1 MKHTPLSVA
10 MLALVASLALA
21 GCKKD
26 ENTNPD
32 TMPAPT
38 TPMTTPAPTPA
49 PAPMA
54 TPAAVT
60 VDSVSVG
67 STAAADKSVAPMATF
82 GPRDPI
88 IVSVRTSGT
97 ASAVPVTAKLTFH
110 DGQVAGQQD
119 VSLNTSGPDT
129 TNITFSN
136 SNAWPAGKY
145 TVDVTVD
152 GRAAGVSQQIE
163 VR

>member
-1 MKHTPLSVA
+1 MKHTPLSIA
-10 MLALVASLALA
+10 ALALVASLALA
-21 GCKKD
+21 GCKKN

-32 TMPAPT
+32 TMPAPST
-38 TPMTTPAPTPA
+38 PAPMTTPAPA

-54 TPAAVT
+54 TPAAVS

-67 STAAADKSVAPMATF
+67 NSAGADKSVAPMATF
-82 GPRDPI
+82 GQRDPI

-97 ASAVPVTAKLTFH
+97 ASAVPVTAKLTYQ
-110 DGQVAGQQD
+110 DGQVAGQEN

-163 VR
+163 IR